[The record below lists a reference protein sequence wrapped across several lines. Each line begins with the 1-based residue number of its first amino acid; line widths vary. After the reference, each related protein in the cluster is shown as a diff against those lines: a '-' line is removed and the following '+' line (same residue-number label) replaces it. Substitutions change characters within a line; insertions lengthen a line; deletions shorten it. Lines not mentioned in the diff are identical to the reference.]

1 MKKTITFNTLVIA
14 EKMKYKGVTVLNYR
28 IEYPEFVSN
37 NYNNGIKVVNNYY
50 REKALALQNV
60 FRTKLY
66 RMAVDQYLDDV
77 KNGFPVRVF
86 EALQTFKVT
95 YNQAC
100 IISLYL
106 DNYQFTGGAHGLTT
120 RTSQTWNL
128 RTRKMIK
135 LSTLYKCSGNYTRY
149 IKNRVIEEIKKDPD
163 PYFENYE
170 ELVEQTFN
178 INNFY
183 ATPQGLIVYFQQYD
197 IAPYASGIREFLLPY
212 NKCIIDPI
220 RKCKSRLLK

>member
-1 MKKTITFNTLVIA
+1 MKKAMTFNTLVIA
-14 EKMKYKGVTVLNYR
+14 DEMQYEGVTVLKYR
-28 IEYPEFVSN
+28 IEYPEFASTTYKTGV
-37 NYNNGIKVVNNYY
+37 KVVNNYY
-50 REKALALQNV
+50 RDKALALQNI

-66 RMAVDQYLDDV
+66 QMAVDQYRDDV

-86 EALQTFKVT
+86 EGLQTFEVT
-95 YNQAC
+95 YNQGC

-106 DNYQFTGGAHGLTT
+106 DNYQYTGGAHGITN

-128 RTRKMIK
+128 RTRKTIK
-135 LSTLYKCSGNYTRY
+135 LSELYKCSGSYTRY
-149 IKNRVIEEIKKDPD
+149 IKDRVIAEIQKDPD
-163 PYFENYE
+163 PYFENYP

-178 INNFY
+178 VNNFY

-220 RKCKSRLLK
+220 KKCTK